1 MMRTLLLSA
10 GLVACATGAPLS
22 QTRAPQNEAQVRL
35 LDTSSD
41 MPTRRVRLEL
51 PTTREMAHSSRKL
64 VSRVELCVTPG
75 GDTETVRLRQ
85 SSGDRLFDEAV
96 MADVTRL
103 QYRPRAGSD
112 VTCEQAIVTYT
123 P

>member
-22 QTRAPQNEAQVRL
+22 QTKARQDQAQLRL
-35 LDTSSD
+35 VDASTD
-41 MPTRRVRLEL
+41 MPARRVRLEL
-51 PTTREMAHSSRKL
+51 PTTREMAHSSRRL

-85 SSGDRLFDEAV
+85 SSGDKLFDEAV
-96 MADVTRL
+96 VADVTRL
-103 QYRPRAGSD
+103 QYRPRAGGD